1 MNGTDRKTMEI
12 VKRTGGSLMKKG
24 SGPLSKRAN
33 INPTAVVIQ
42 IIKAYADWRKIAKEE
57 ETKRQRIS
65 AEERMVIHQ
74 INAQRD
80 ILMTYL
86 ERSFDERRE
95 NFQQLFGV
103 LDRAIDTGDTAN
115 VAATLGSIV
124 ELAQSSPFKDIASV
138 QAVRNVL
145 ADQNSEYEI

>member
-1 MNGTDRKTMEI
+1 MEI
-12 VKRTGGSLMKKG
+12 AERTGGSLMKKG
-24 SGPLSKRAN
+24 TGPLSF
-33 INPTAVVIQ
+33 Q
-42 IIKAYADWRKIAKEE
+42 IVKAYADWRKIAKEE

-80 ILMTYL
+80 ILMAYL

-95 NFQQLFGV
+95 NFQQFFEI
-103 LDRAIDTGDTAN
+103 LDRAIDKGDTAN
-115 VAATLGSIV
+115 VAATLSSIV

-138 QAVRNVL
+138 QA
-145 ADQNSEYEI
+145 AFAGEP

>member
-24 SGPLSKRAN
+24 SGPLSKRASV
-33 INPTAVVIQ
+33 NPTAVVIQ
-42 IIKAYADWRKIAKEE
+42 IVKAYADWRKIAKEE

>member
-1 MNGTDRKTMEI
+1 MNGIDRKTMEI
-12 VKRTGGSLMKKG
+12 AERSGGSLMKKG
-24 SGPLSKRAN
+24 SGPVLKRAG
-33 INPTAVVIQ
+33 INPTAVIIQ
-42 IIKAYADWRKIAKEE
+42 IVKAYADWRKIAKEE

-65 AEERMVIHQ
+65 AEERMAIHQ

-80 ILMTYL
+80 ILMAYL

-95 NFQQLFGV
+95 NFQQFFEI
-103 LDRAIDTGDTAN
+103 LDRAIDKGDTAN
-115 VAATLGSIV
+115 VATTLSSIV

>member
-1 MNGTDRKTMEI
+1 MNEIDRKTMEI
-12 VKRTGGSLMKKG
+12 VKRTSGSLMKKG
-24 SGPLSKRAN
+24 SGPLSKRAS
-33 INPTAVVIQ
+33 INPTAVITQ
-42 IIKAYADWRKIAKEE
+42 IVKAYADWRKIAKEE

-65 AEERMVIHQ
+65 AEERMAIHQ

-80 ILMTYL
+80 ILMAYL

-95 NFQQLFGV
+95 NFQQFFKI
-103 LDRAIDTGDTAN
+103 LDRAIDKGDTAN
-115 VAATLGSIV
+115 VAATLSSIV